1 MNAGMRQRVGS
12 LLKALYPRSLQA
24 RMILL
29 VTGLLTILVALIGY
43 VFSVMLADTLE
54 QDIGQKAMAISKT
67 VSSLPE
73 IRALVESGDP
83 HGRIQELA
91 EDIRQK
97 TGASFVVV
105 ADRERRRFSHPNPAM
120 IGQISESTDSP
131 PVLNEGKSLISTRL
145 GSIGVSIRG
154 KTPVFGSD
162 GSVIGYVSVGYLYS
176 RVQQIAR
183 DAQQKILPWIFLV
196 LLIGAV
202 GAVLLGRQFKKAIF
216 GLEPHAI
223 AAMFQERTAILESIR
238 EGIIALDETGR
249 VSLCN
254 EAALRYLGMP
264 PEVAVAGRDFR
275 EVFADAPMRE
285 ALATLEPMFDQE
297 ISIAGQEMVFNIIPL
312 SSPGATQGVV
322 ASFRRKDEL
331 DRLARELTKV
341 QNYSDMLRAQ
351 AHEHSN
357 KLHTI
362 AGLIQLESYDE
373 ALELIVRQ
381 EASFQNLVGL
391 LARIAP
397 DPILSALIIGKFNH
411 AQEIKVDFVVDPE
424 TGSIDLPAALDRNL
438 LVTILG
444 NLLDNAFEAVRE
456 SGQDRKE
463 VHLSLGE
470 VEGEIYFVVEDSG
483 TGVAPE
489 VAGRIFQKGV
499 STKGNSSRG
508 MGLHLLTQA
517 LHELHGSIT
526 LGKSQLGGARFTV
539 TIPKDL
545 RS

>member
-1 MNAGMRQRVGS
+1 
-12 LLKALYPRSLQA
+12 
-24 RMILL
+24 MILL
-29 VTGLLTILVALIGY
+29 VTGLMAILVALIGY

-54 QDIGQKAMAISKT
+54 QDIGAKAMAISKT
-67 VSSLPE
+67 VASLSE
-73 IRALVESGDP
+73 IRTLVESGDP
-83 HGRIQELA
+83 HGRIQEIT

-97 TGASFVVV
+97 TGATFIVV
-105 ADRERRRFSHPNPAM
+105 ADRERRRFSHPDPAL
-120 IGQISESTDSP
+120 IGQISQSTDGP
-131 PVLNEGKSLISTRL
+131 PVLSEGKSLISTRL
-145 GSIGVSIRG
+145 GAMGVSIRG

-196 LLIGAV
+196 LLIGA
-202 GAVLLGRQFKKAIF
+202 GGSILLSRAFKKAIF

-223 AAMFQERTAILESIR
+223 AAMFQERTAILGSIR
-238 EGIIALDETGR
+238 EGIIALDGTGR
-249 VSLCN
+249 VSLFN
-254 EAALRYLGMP
+254 EAALRYLEMP
-264 PEVAVAGRDFR
+264 PEAAVAGRDVR
-275 EVFADAPMRE
+275 EIFADPTMRE
-285 ALATLEPMFDQE
+285 ALATQEPMFDRE
-297 ISIAGQEMVFNIIPL
+297 IAIAGQEMVFNIIPL
-312 SSPGATQGVV
+312 SGPGANQGVV

-331 DRLARELTKV
+331 DRLTRELAKV

-381 EASFQNLVGL
+381 EASFQDLVGL

-411 AQEIKVDFVVDPE
+411 AREIKVDFVVDPR
-424 TGSIDLPAALDRNL
+424 SSRADLPVALDRSL

-444 NLLDNAFEAVRE
+444 NLLDNAFEAVRDNGRERREVQLCLGE
-456 SGQDRKE
+456 SGDD
-463 VHLSLGE
+463 
-470 VEGEIYFVVEDSG
+470 IFFTVEDSG
-483 TGVAPE
+483 PGIAPE
-489 VAGRIFQKGV
+489 VAGRIFERGV
-499 STKGNSSRG
+499 STKGSPGRG
-508 MGLHLLTQA
+508 VGLHLLSQS
-517 LHELHGSIT
+517 LHALHGSIT
-526 LGKSQLGGARFTV
+526 LDQGRLGGARFTV